1 MFDPAVIQSIPGMI
15 EPVEQRTLYGL
26 ASQLSLS
33 PNDQMV
39 EFGSFFGRSTACMAQ
54 GLADNPA
61 RHPSNK
67 LHAFDS
73 FSCANDGGFAVH
85 VNAFAMD
92 NGVSDLLRHSP
103 GRLDFSPVF
112 DHYLSAHIGTGIVC
126 PVRAELRDSQPGDI
140 RQIALMH
147 IDSPKFYAE
156 LRVLLDRFFPR
167 LRDGAV
173 VIFQDFFY
181 HWSATLIAAVEAMRQ
196 LNVLEYRLSA
206 ASSLV
211 TQMSRVPDPSL
222 LVEIDRQLSDTD
234 RVCQLIRQAV
244 SACDSIQLDR
254 PQIFIPRLWLAAYQY
269 LWENGRNAEATDLI
283 GQFLAGGGKLLQPV
297 LDDYLEMM
305 RAGFSMRELYE
316 RDHA

>member
-15 EPVEQRTLYGL
+15 EPGEQRTLHGL

-33 PNDQMV
+33 PDDQMV

-61 RHPSNK
+61 RKSSNK
-67 LHAFDS
+67 LHVFDS
-73 FSCANDGGFAVH
+73 FGCASDGGFAGH
-85 VNAFAMD
+85 VNAFAED
-92 NGVSDLLRHSP
+92 NGVSDRLRRSE
-103 GRLDFSPVF
+103 GRLDFFPVF
-112 DHYLSAHIGTGIVC
+112 EHYLSNHIGAGIVC
-126 PVRAELRDSQPGDI
+126 PVRAELRDSVPGEI
-140 RQIALMH
+140 QQIALMH
-147 IDSPKFYAE
+147 IDSPKFYEE
-156 LRVLLDRFFPR
+156 LRIVIDRFFPR

-196 LNVLEYRLSA
+196 LDILEYRLSA

-211 TQMSRVPDPSL
+211 TQMTRKTDESL
-222 LVEIDRQLSDTD
+222 LADLDRQLADPE

-244 SACDSIQLDR
+244 SACGTVKVDR
-254 PQIFIPRLWLAAYQY
+254 PQVFIPRLWLAAYQY
-269 LWENGRNAEATDLI
+269 LWENGRNAEATDLV
-283 GQFLAGGGKLLQPV
+283 GQFFADGGKLIQPV

-305 RAGFSMRELYE
+305 RSGFSVRRLYE
-316 RDHA
+316 QDHA